1 MGPTILDGLLGYQ
14 RQQEALVMD
23 KQKVQ
28 ENSLAINARMVD
40 LQQQQAEN
48 EAIKKFD
55 PNNLDSLQQVAGTLA
70 QGGDAKGAMKILD
83 AYQGLRDKQALVQT
97 RLVDQKAKQF
107 QLAGGVLTG
116 MAVDEKSYHAGL
128 MTLMSN
134 GISPIQFGL
143 TGNYE
148 DDRAH
153 IPAAAKSTVSAY
165 EQMQLQARAK
175 TEDRQIRQED
185 QRIKQDQFRNDKE
198 DQRIKLEER
207 RVEATETAR
216 VETAKRDVMAQ
227 NKADNALH
235 VKQQAMATVKPDDLA
250 TALSTLADDPRTEDA
265 TDAQKAVLA
274 RRVANRAKQAIASR
288 LNTAD
293 ADTDFTPGNYEEEVR
308 KQFDIMVKKKEWG
321 MKKGQRLWGLMEAPG
336 NLHPELDAA
345 PKTPH
350 IAQVKSDA
358 DYDKLPSG
366 TEYVGPDGKK
376 RRKP

>member
-216 VETAKRDVMAQ
+216 QETAKRDVMAQ

>member
-23 KQKVQ
+23 RQKVM
-28 ENSLAINARMVD
+28 ENSLAINARLAD
-40 LQQQQAEN
+40 LGKEQAEN
-48 EAIKKFD
+48 QAIKQFD

-70 QGGDAKGAMKILD
+70 KSGDTGGAMKILD
-83 AYQGLRDKQALVQT
+83 TYQNLKDKQALVQT
-97 RLVDQKAKQF
+97 RLVDQKSKQF

-116 MAVDEKSYHAGL
+116 MAVDEKSYHAGM

-134 GISPIQFGL
+134 GISPMQFGL

-148 DDRAH
+148 DDKSH

-185 QRIKQDQFRNDKE
+185 QRIKQDQFRNGME
-198 DQRIKLEER
+198 EQRLSLEER
-207 RVEATETAR
+207 RVQATETAR
-216 VETAKRDVMAQ
+216 QETAKRDILAQ
-227 NKADNALH
+227 TKADNALH
-235 VKQQAMATVKPDDLA
+235 VKQQTMATVKPDDLA

-293 ADTDFTPGNYEEEVR
+293 ADTDFTPGNYEEEVN
-308 KQFDIMVKKKEWG
+308 KQFDLMVKNGEWG

-336 NLHPELDAA
+336 NLRPEQATA

-350 IAQVKSDA
+350 IAQVKTDA

>member
-235 VKQQAMATVKPDDLA
+235 VKQQAMAVVKPDDLA